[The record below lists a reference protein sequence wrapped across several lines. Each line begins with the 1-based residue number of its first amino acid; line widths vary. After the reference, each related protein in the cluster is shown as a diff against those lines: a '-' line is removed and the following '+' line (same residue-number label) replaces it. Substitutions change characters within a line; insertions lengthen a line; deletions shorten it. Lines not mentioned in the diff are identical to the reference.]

1 MQLRQFLEQRYPHLI
16 GNIDGMNYPPK
27 PLNAFIAQTVGMLQ
41 MFGMLFLFAGE
52 FIAGMIGMPLSN
64 EAKAYLS
71 ENKMMLFMCLF
82 PCNGFAQSLIATG
95 AFEVEFNDV
104 VVFSKLE
111 TGRMPR
117 LDELLQGLHG
127 AGLKEYQA
135 GAN

>member
-1 MQLRQFLEQRYPHLI
+1 
-16 GNIDGMNYPPK
+16 
-27 PLNAFIAQTVGMLQ
+27 MLQ

-82 PCNGFAQSLIATG
+82 LCNGFAQSLIATG